1 MRYKHA
7 QIFVLLLLPLL
18 SGCQSGSSPLPVGT
32 FINQSDPTQVLELT
46 LDPSQTWNPF
56 VRISIATGANKY
68 VGKSVGTYTLKTK
81 QESSK
86 GKFAYRVISW
96 EGPLCCAEKS
106 ERDDRFH
113 KVWFTAENGNTW
125 TLAVQVDGSFVDS
138 GCVAWKRQTSG

>member
-7 QIFVLLLLPLL
+7 PIFVLLLLPLL
-18 SGCQSGSSPLPVGT
+18 SGCQSGSSPLPVGS

-68 VGKSVGTYTLKTK
+68 VGKSVGIYTLKTK
-81 QESSK
+81 DGSSK

-96 EGPLCCAEKS
+96 GNSRQPVGVHE
-106 ERDDRFH
+106 
-113 KVWFTAENGNTW
+113 VWFTAENGNTW

-138 GCVAWKRQTSG
+138 GGVAWKRQTRG